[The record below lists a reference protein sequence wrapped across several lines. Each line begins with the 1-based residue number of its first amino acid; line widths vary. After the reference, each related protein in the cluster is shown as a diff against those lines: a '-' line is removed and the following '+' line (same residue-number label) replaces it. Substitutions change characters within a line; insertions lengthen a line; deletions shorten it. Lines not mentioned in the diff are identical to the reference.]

1 MNKLNKL
8 VDDFQTELSD
18 TWSLESE
25 VYTQNEVK
33 NILEECPNEFP
44 MICFENTNDS
54 DFIVDIS
61 ESKFLNDESHEG
73 EWLIIEPAN
82 NIGII
87 CLKENDD
94 TLHIDVFEINMLFRG
109 IRFSRQIIEAL
120 ETSSKKYYKKI
131 VVVPFDSSAYNFWE
145 HLEYRN
151 NGYEF
156 EKDI

>member
-1 MNKLNKL
+1 MNKLNNL
-8 VDDFQTELSD
+8 VDDFQTELND

-25 VYTQNEVK
+25 IYTQDEIK
-33 NILEECPNEFP
+33 TMLEECSNEFP
-44 MICFENTNDS
+44 MICFENTKDS

-73 EWLIIEPAN
+73 KWIVIEPAN

-87 CLKENDD
+87 CLKENNDA
-94 TLHIDVFEINMLFRG
+94 LQIDVFEINMLFRG

-120 ETSSKKYYKKI
+120 EISSKKYYKKI
-131 VVVPFDSSAYNFWE
+131 VVVPFDSSAYDFWE
-145 HLEYRN
+145 HFEYKN